1 MVDSANVAVVRRF
14 YDNLSS
20 PEVLA
25 QVLSPN
31 IRWEIV
37 PGFPYGGD
45 YIGVDAVFRDFFGRL
60 LSDFDDWRT
69 VMNEVHDVGNRVLA
83 LGTTPVGPRRQARPS
98 LLASR
103 IAGPWTV
110 DRWFA
115 SNSVRT
121 RPRSA
126 RHLTSRSSAR
136 STYAKS
142 GLTSAWS
149 RRA

>member
-1 MVDSANVAVVRRF
+1 MPDSANVAVVRRF

-45 YIGVDAVFRDFFGRL
+45 YIGVDAVFRDFFGRV

-69 VMNEVHDVGNRVLA
+69 VMNELHDAGNRVLA
-83 LGTTPVGPRRQARPS
+83 LGTYSGRAKTTGKTFVARFS
-98 LLASR
+98 HC
-103 IAGPWTV
+103 WTV
-110 DRWFA
+110 DGG
-115 SNSVRT
+115 SMVRLQQCADT
-121 RPRSA
+121 AQISKA
-126 RHLTSRSSAR
+126 LEE
-136 STYAKS
+136 
-142 GLTSAWS
+142 
-149 RRA
+149 